1 MSLYAST
8 SDGIAVDELLTGMET
23 EEVTIVA
30 GERVSCG
37 GMVTGIRSV
46 RLPGRGELQLRRRQL
61 KSRDTKYDE
70 GDTHVKLVVGETV
83 PEERKK
89 R

>member
-8 SDGIAVDELLTGMET
+8 SDGIAIDELLTGMET

-46 RLPGRGELQLRRRQL
+46 RLPGRENLQRCGHQEVRT
-61 KSRDTKYDE
+61 SSTATDTYLFP
-70 GDTHVKLVVGETV
+70 TIVVTKAI
-83 PEERKK
+83 P
-89 R
+89 